1 MKLFDLALIPK
12 RFFVTTGRGLSRVS
26 KLNAFDRALID
37 AGIGNCNLVP
47 VSSILPSGAE
57 ECELCDI
64 PAGSIV
70 FVVMARMDGSEGE
83 TLGAGIAWAWEENGK
98 FGVVVE
104 AHDNMDHE
112 KLKMTLND
120 RLNEMAIMRSI
131 KLKNIKYRVESLSVP
146 KGFYGSVIAALVF
159 LPQNM
164 EY

>member
-1 MKLFDLALIPK
+1 MKVSDLALIPK
-12 RFFVTTGRGLSRVS
+12 RFFVTTGKGLSRVS

-64 PAGSIV
+64 PAGSII

-83 TLGAGIAWAWEENGK
+83 TLGAGIAWAWEEEGRL
-98 FGVVVE
+98 GVVVE

-112 KLKMTLND
+112 KLKTTLNN
-120 RLNEMAIMRSI
+120 RLNEMAVMRGI
-131 KLKNIKYRVESLSVP
+131 KLKNVKYRVESLSVP
-146 KGFYGSVIAALVF
+146 KGFYGSVIATLVF

-164 EY
+164 KY

>member
-1 MKLFDLALIPK
+1 MKVSGLALIPR
-12 RFFVTTGRGLSRVS
+12 RFFVTAGRGLSRVS

-37 AGIGNCNLVP
+37 AGIGDCNLVP
-47 VSSILPSGAE
+47 VSSILPNGAE
-57 ECELCDI
+57 ECKLCDI

-83 TLGAGIAWAWEENGK
+83 TLGAGIAWAWEEGGR

-112 KLKMTLND
+112 KLKTALND
-120 RLNEMAIMRSI
+120 RLNEMAVMRKI
-131 KLKNIKYRVESLSVP
+131 KLKNVKYRVESLSVP

-159 LPQNM
+159 LPQSM
-164 EY
+164 SY

>member
-1 MKLFDLALIPK
+1 MKVSDSALIPRK
-12 RFFVTTGRGLSRVS
+12 FFVTAGRGLSKVS

-57 ECELCDI
+57 ECEVRDI
-64 PAGSIV
+64 SAGSIV

-83 TLGAGIAWAWEENGK
+83 KLGAGIAWAWEDGGS

-112 KLKMTLND
+112 KLKTTLND
-120 RLNEMAIMRSI
+120 RLNEMAVMRNI
-131 KLKNIKYRVESLSVP
+131 RLKNVKYRIESLSVP
-146 KGFYGSVIAALVF
+146 KGFYGSVVAALVF
-159 LPQNM
+159 LPQSM
-164 EY
+164 TY